1 MLPSSGLHLLGTLT
15 EACDELLLIDREAAP
30 LDDLAIVA
38 DDLAF
43 LQELIG
49 LEDLLQANH
58 LLIDGI

>member
-15 EACDELLLIDREAAP
+15 EACDELLLIDRGAAP
-30 LDDLAIVA
+30 LDDLALVV

-43 LQELIG
+43 LEELIG
-49 LEDLLQANH
+49 LKDLLQADH